1 MVEKIGEIFSVYGSG
16 IAYGAVIGLLIYGIK
31 YVLFLFR
38 NIIK

>member
-1 MVEKIGEIFSVYGSG
+1 MVEVNEIFSVYGSG
-16 IAYGAVIGLLIYGIK
+16 IAYGAVIGLLVYGIK

>member
-1 MVEKIGEIFSVYGSG
+1 MAEISEMFSVYGSG
-16 IAYGAVIGLLIYGIK
+16 IAYGAVIGLFVYGIK